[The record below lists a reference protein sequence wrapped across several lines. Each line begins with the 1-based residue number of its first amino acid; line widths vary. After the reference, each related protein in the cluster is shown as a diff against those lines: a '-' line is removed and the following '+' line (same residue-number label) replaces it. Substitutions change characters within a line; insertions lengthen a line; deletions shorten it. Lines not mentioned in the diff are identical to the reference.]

1 MCHPGMAASVGPFD
15 LMEWE
20 TGSAVCQEGIHLG
33 DGLGRVP
40 EVHRVHADL
49 VGGDHIGLEVV
60 QNDHLVGADAEPLA
74 GAVRRQPRQRGP
86 DPRPAP
92 PADLTKTL
100 GLTQAQLDT
109 AHGDLATQLPDG
121 LQRPTRWR
129 AEEDS
134 PPTY

>member
-33 DGLGRVP
+33 DGL
-40 EVHRVHADL
+40 
-49 VGGDHIGLEVV
+49 VV
-60 QNDHLVGADAEPLA
+60 SRKCTACMPTSWAATMLASRSSRKTTSSGADAEPLA
-74 GAVRRQPRQRGP
+74 GAVRRPPRQRGP

-100 GLTQAQLDT
+100 GLTQAQLDP
-109 AHGDLATQLPDG
+109 AHGYLATQLPDG
-121 LQRPTRWR
+121 LQRPARWR

-134 PPTY
+134 PPF